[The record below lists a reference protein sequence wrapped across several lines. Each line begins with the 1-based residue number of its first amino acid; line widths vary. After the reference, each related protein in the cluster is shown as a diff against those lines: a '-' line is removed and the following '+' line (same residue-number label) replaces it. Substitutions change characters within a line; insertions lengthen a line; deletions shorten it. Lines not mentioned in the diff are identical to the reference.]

1 MSKQR
6 IRKKQGIRNR
16 RKRIR
21 RIKRIRRAVLAG
33 ITVAGVA
40 AVVFVSRSVTAP
52 EKGRTPEPMTVIQT
66 GQDAPEIHIEI
77 LEKEP
82 EAETPRTYQDVGFV
96 PLPVPM
102 TDTDQEIVF
111 GICQENGVA
120 FPLVMAIIEHE
131 SHFDRTARSQTG
143 DSGYMQINDCN
154 AENLSDLGFS
164 DLYDLEQNVGAGV
177 HILKELFSKYEGDVT
192 FVLMAYNAGERGAQ
206 NMRDSGIYETE
217 YTVEILERAEAFSSY
232 IDNATTE
239 RTDVR

>member
-6 IRKKQGIRNR
+6 IRDRK
-16 RKRIR
+16 KRIR
-21 RIKRIRRAVLAG
+21 RIKRIRRG
-33 ITVAGVA
+33 ILSGIAVAGVA
-40 AVVFVSRSVTAP
+40 AVALVSRSAIVP
-52 EKGRTPEPMTVIQT
+52 EADKTQEPKTVIQT
-66 GQDAPEIHIEI
+66 EPSAPEIHIES
-77 LEKEP
+77 EK
-82 EAETPRTYQDVGFV
+82 EAETPRTYQDVEFV

-111 GICQENGVA
+111 DICQENGVA

-154 AENLSDLGFS
+154 AESLSDLGFS

-177 HILKELFSKYEGDVT
+177 HILKELFSKYEGDAT

-232 IDNATTE
+232 IDNATME

>member
-1 MSKQR
+1 MSKHR
-6 IRKKQGIRNR
+6 IRDR

-21 RIKRIRRAVLAG
+21 RIKRIRRG
-33 ITVAGVA
+33 ILSGIAVAGV
-40 AVVFVSRSVTAP
+40 VTIVFISWSAIAP
-52 EKGRTPEPMTVIQT
+52 EADETPEPIKVIQT
-66 GQDAPEIHIEI
+66 EPIAPEIHIETK
-77 LEKEP
+77 KEA
-82 EAETPRTYQDVGFV
+82 ETETPRTYRDVEFV

-102 TDTDQEIVF
+102 TETDQEIVF

-131 SHFDRTARSQTG
+131 SDFDRTARSQTG

-154 AENLSDLGFS
+154 AESMSDLGFS

-192 FVLMAYNAGERGAQ
+192 FVLMAYNAGEKGAR

-232 IDNATTE
+232 IDNAATKG
-239 RTDVR
+239 TDVR

>member
-1 MSKQR
+1 MSKHR
-6 IRKKQGIRNR
+6 IRDR

-21 RIKRIRRAVLAG
+21 KIKRIRRG
-33 ITVAGVA
+33 ILSGIAVAGV
-40 AVVFVSRSVTAP
+40 VTIVFISWSAIAP
-52 EKGRTPEPMTVIQT
+52 ETDETPEPIKVIQT
-66 GQDAPEIHIEI
+66 EPIAPETD
-77 LEKEP
+77 
-82 EAETPRTYQDVGFV
+82 ETPRTYRDVEFV

-102 TDTDQEIVF
+102 TDADQEIVF
-111 GICQENGVA
+111 GICQKNGVA

-131 SHFDRTARSQTG
+131 SDFDRTARSQTG

-154 AENLSDLGFS
+154 AESMSDLGFS

-192 FVLMAYNAGERGAQ
+192 FVLMAYNAGEKGAR

-232 IDNATTE
+232 IDNATTNG
-239 RTDVR
+239 TDVR